1 MQMHYGHED
10 NFKGF
15 VTRFKPHAG
24 YSKGFEK
31 IKALGYEFGLF
42 NSVFMF
48 KALSFLHA
56 CKCIRVMQI
65 GLSHL
70 KLEFSHIWHFKEFF
84 KN

>member
-15 VTRFKPHAG
+15 VTRFKPHSG

-42 NSVFMF
+42 NSVFIC
-48 KALSFLHA
+48 KALPFFHA
-56 CKCIRVMQI
+56 CKCIRQGHADRFKGFEI
-65 GLSHL
+65 L
-70 KLEFSHIWHFKEFF
+70 KFAKT
-84 KN
+84 KT